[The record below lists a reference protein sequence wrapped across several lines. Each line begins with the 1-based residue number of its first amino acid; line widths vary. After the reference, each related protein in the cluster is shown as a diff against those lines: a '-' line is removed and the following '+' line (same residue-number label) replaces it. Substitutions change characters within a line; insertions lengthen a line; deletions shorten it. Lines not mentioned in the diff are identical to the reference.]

1 MELAQN
7 YIKLGTPVSA
17 DFTITSLIND
27 EKDNK
32 SVEWQLQKNPLPV
45 FFFRVYKD
53 FTFRYILLK
62 FVFTDVVIM

>member
-32 SVEWQLQKNPLPV
+32 SVE
-45 FFFRVYKD
+45 
-53 FTFRYILLK
+53 
-62 FVFTDVVIM
+62 